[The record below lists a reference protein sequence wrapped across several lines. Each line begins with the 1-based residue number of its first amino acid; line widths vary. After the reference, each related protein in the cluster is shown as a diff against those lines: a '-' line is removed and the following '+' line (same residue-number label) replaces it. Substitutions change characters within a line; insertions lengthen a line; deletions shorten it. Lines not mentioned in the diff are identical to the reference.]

1 VFRERFGGEQLAG
14 EGTMTLPRLTAE
26 QRRALK
32 ILADAGI
39 NGVTVAT
46 LVAHG
51 FSRTALAV
59 LVRKG
64 VVRARQGTVMADGK
78 AIEVYRVRITTVGR
92 RALES

>member
-1 VFRERFGGEQLAG
+1 
-14 EGTMTLPRLTAE
+14 MTLPRLTAE
-26 QRRALK
+26 QCRALE

-51 FSRTALAV
+51 FPRTALAA

-64 VVRARQGTVMADGK
+64 VVRARRGTVIADGK
-78 AIEVYRVRITTVGR
+78 AVEVYRVRITTVGR
-92 RALES
+92 NVLAAKRS